1 MSRVK
6 KTKMSSTRLRKL
18 LKKKSPTTK
27 GDPLGHS
34 IDLSVAPGIRESTA
48 LDAFEWTQK
57 YLKVFKDFY
66 LEKVFKV
73 ALTRKYI
80 TKTFIEQVNKRRIH
94 IYEEEIEHPETEYV
108 PKYINIISVLCQIE
122 RGTVKDEVASNLLEF
137 FQKFNYLT
145 NKQRG
150 LIRGSIQK
158 KHGIRDKR
166 SSNPAMIRLA
176 GNIIERNMKSHI
188 TKENEKTGKSFT
200 KSVIDEGIKRA
211 KKEKKEQVKREK
223 KIEKGFLSV
232 TELRYRLRAKE

>member
-1 MSRVK
+1 MSKGTKKK
-6 KTKMSSTRLRKL
+6 KTT
-18 LKKKSPTTK
+18 TTK
-27 GDPLGHS
+27 RNPLGHS
-34 IDLSVAPGIRESTA
+34 IDLSVAPGIKESNA
-48 LDAFEWTQK
+48 LETFEWAQK
-57 YLKVFKDFY
+57 YLKVFRDFY
-66 LEKVFKV
+66 LEKMFKMV
-73 ALTRKYI
+73 LTRKYI
-80 TKTFIEQVNKRRIH
+80 TKTFIDNVSKRRIH
-94 IYEEEIEHPETEYV
+94 IYNEEIEHPETEYV

-122 RGTVKDEVASNLLEF
+122 RAPLRDDIASNLLEF

-166 SSNPAMIRLA
+166 SGNPAMIRLA

-188 TKENEKTGKSFT
+188 TKENETSGKSFT
-200 KSVIDEGIKRA
+200 QSVINQEILRE